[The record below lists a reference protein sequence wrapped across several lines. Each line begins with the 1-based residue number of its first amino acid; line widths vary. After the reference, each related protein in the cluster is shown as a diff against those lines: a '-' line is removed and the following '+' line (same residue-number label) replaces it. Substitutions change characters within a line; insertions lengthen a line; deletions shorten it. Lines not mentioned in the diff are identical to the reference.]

1 MRRVGA
7 NLVVGGALAG
17 GIPYTFRLSKESNDR
32 KGAMSEAKMTS
43 KGQIT
48 VPKDVR
54 LKLNLKPGDR
64 LLFIVEDDAVWLRAA
79 NKDISSLI
87 GILPPPK
94 RRATSRGGSTRPS
107 HRRLQTTRLAMIGI
121 DTNVLLRLL
130 VRDHDAQVRAAERF
144 IAAHCSKADPG
155 FVSRIVIA
163 EIAWAL
169 GRFYRYERPE
179 IAAAIRA
186 LLNVAKLEIESADE
200 IHTAVTDFEGST
212 AGFADCL
219 LARTNRSTGC
229 EYTITFDRKA
239 ARLPGFKL
247 LRRAPELARAAR

>member
-1 MRRVGA
+1 
-7 NLVVGGALAG
+7 
-17 GIPYTFRLSKESNDR
+17 
-32 KGAMSEAKMTS
+32 MSEAKMTS

-64 LLFIVEDDAVWLRAA
+64 LLVSSSRMTGRVRLRAA
-79 NKDISSLI
+79 NRDISSLM

-94 RRATSRGGSTRPS
+94 RRATSRNSTKPS
-107 HRRLQTTRLAMIGI
+107 HRRLRKTHLAMIGI

-130 VRDHDAQVRAAERF
+130 VRDHDAQVRVAERF
-144 IAAHCSKADPG
+144 IATHCSKADPG

-169 GRFYRYERPE
+169 KRFYAYERPE

-186 LLNVAKLEIESADE
+186 LLNVAEFEIESADE
-200 IHTAVTDFEGST
+200 MHAAVADFEGSS
-212 AGFADCL
+212 AGFAGTAC
-219 LARTNRSTGC
+219 LARTNASTGC
-229 EYTITFDRKA
+229 EYTVSFDRKA
-239 ARLPGFKL
+239 AKLAGFKL
-247 LRRAPELARAAR
+247 LT